1 MTSKFN
7 EAIRNAYRIF
17 LEQEAPVDEQNPPD
31 AANNS
36 GEEPS
41 PEEDTSKKVADTI
54 DAASLSMKEMFVD
67 FVSMLLQ
74 EKLAG
79 KLKVD
84 SPELNTLLDGIKGAF
99 NKDNPLQ
106 SLDAIQELIKA
117 ANTRYKPVV

>member
-7 EAIRNAYRIF
+7 EAIKNAYRIF
-17 LEQEAPVDEQNPPD
+17 LEQEAPEGGEAPPD

-36 GEEPS
+36 GEELP
-41 PEEDTSKKVADTI
+41 PEADTQKKAADTI

-67 FVSMLLQ
+67 FVSMLIQ

-79 KLKVD
+79 KLKVE
-84 SPELNTLLDGIKGAF
+84 SPELNTLLDGIKEAF